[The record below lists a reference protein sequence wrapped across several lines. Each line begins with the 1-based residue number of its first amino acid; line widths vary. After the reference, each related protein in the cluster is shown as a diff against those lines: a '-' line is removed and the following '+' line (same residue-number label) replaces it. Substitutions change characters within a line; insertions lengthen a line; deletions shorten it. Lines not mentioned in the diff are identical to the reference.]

1 MATVHLVIGNK
12 NYSSWSLRG
21 WLLASLS
28 GIDFQETVIDLGRPD
43 RAAEIGRYSPA
54 GKVPILIDGDL
65 VVHETLAIAEYLADM
80 APGARLWPAD
90 PQARAQSRALAAE
103 MHAGFGALRAHLPMN
118 CRAETTRFAL
128 TPEVDTDVARIT
140 AIWQDCR
147 REQGG
152 GDFLFGPPGAVD
164 AMFAPVV
171 SRFKTYGVP
180 VDEYSETYMNSVLA
194 LPAMQE
200 WYAAA
205 AAEPM
210 VIERFEII

>member
-1 MATVHLVIGNK
+1 MASVHLIIGNK

-43 RAAEIGRYSPA
+43 HAAEIGRYSPA

-80 APGARLWPAD
+80 APEARLWPAD
-90 PQARAQSRALAAE
+90 PRARARSRALAAE

-118 CRAETTRFAL
+118 CRAETTGFAL

-140 AIWQDCR
+140 AIWRDCR
-147 REQGG
+147 RKRDD
-152 GDFLFGPPGAVD
+152 GDFLFGPPSAVD

-171 SRFKTYGVP
+171 SRLKTYGVA
-180 VDEYSETYMNSVLA
+180 VDKISEAYMNNVLA
-194 LPAMQE
+194 LPAMRQ

-210 VIERFEII
+210 VIERFEIT